1 MKVIHRLMEK
11 KKRDLENQ
19 IQHRSESVEFE
30 VKEDKRTLSF
40 PFSSEEPVNRGVLGN
55 EILDHGKDSIN
66 FERLNSQAPLL
77 LNHQPDKIIGVVQRG
92 WLDSDKRRGMVEV
105 KFANNALGKETLEM
119 VNDGILRNVSVG
131 YSIEKTQEEKNRDG
145 YFRAVDWTP
154 AEVSVVS
161 IPADYR
167 GAGIG
172 RAKEID
178 TNTSKQQESS
188 NMSTEQR
195 ESAVASQ
202 DAPQNSKPDSKTQ
215 MESTATDLKV
225 VREEASKK
233 AASDERNRI
242 RQITVVCNEHQLGE
256 ELKETFIAEG
266 KSINDVRDIALNK
279 IKERSQKVESVADP
293 IDYSQEKGVDY
304 SIAAGIRG
312 ALTGDWTSK
321 EAGFV
326 RELSQEVE
334 RSGVK
339 RTSERSFLIPYTAL
353 TKRATYVTSSG
364 ATGGNLVET
373 DLRDGDF
380 IENLKNNTLMMG
392 MGVQSLPGLVG
403 DVAIPRRSGSATA
416 YWLANETTAITQSES
431 TFDQISL
438 TPKTAGVLSKFSRQ
452 TLLQATPGIEQLIR
466 TDLSNTVNLAVDLA
480 ILNGSG
486 SSGQPTGIMQTS
498 GIGSVAGGTNGAQIT
513 LENLINLEKEVL
525 IDNAGGNNMGYV
537 TNAKVLAKLK
547 QLRAGGSAAGDG
559 AFLWNTD
566 LNARGR
572 GSTPGV
578 INGYQIGVTNQV
590 PSNLTKGSASSVCS
604 AVLFGDFSQ
613 ALVGFWGN
621 GMEIA
626 VSDADGTDFTKALVS
641 VRALTTL
648 DVAVRQ
654 ASAFSAILDVLT

>member
-11 KKRDLENQ
+11 KTRDLENQ
-19 IQHRSESVEFE
+19 IQHRSQPVEFDI
-30 VKEDKRTLSF
+30 KEDRTIEF
-40 PFSSEEPVNRGVLGN
+40 PFSSEKPVYRGVLGN
-55 EILDHGKDSIN
+55 EILDHREGAIDFS
-66 FERLNSQAPLL
+66 RLNDAAPLL
-77 LNHQPDKIIGVVQRG
+77 FNHDVNKPIGVVEKAWTKDQRG
-92 WLDSDKRRGMVEV
+92 YARVRFSDNPFPSEV
-105 KFANNALGKETLEM
+105 Y
-119 VNDGILRNVSVG
+119 NDVKNGILRGVSVG
-131 YSIEKTQEEKNRDG
+131 YSVNETREEKEKEDHYR
-145 YFRAVDWTP
+145 VTSWTP
-154 AEVSVVS
+154 AEISIAVVAADESVGV
-161 IPADYR
+161 
-167 GAGIG
+167 G
-172 RAKEID
+172 RAQELEEKKTEVAMP
-178 TNTSKQQESS
+178 TQQESS
-188 NMSTEQR
+188 NMEAQR
-195 ESAVASQ
+195 TNDVEAASVASQ
-202 DAPQNSKPDSKTQ
+202 SKPSEKTE
-215 MESTATDLKV
+215 MTDTPDLSV
-225 VREEASKK
+225 VRSEERKAERVRTREITALFKK
-233 AASDERNRI
+233 HEMGEDALDRLLDDPDADIHSARKM
-242 RQITVVCNEHQLGE
+242 VC
-256 ELKETFIAEG
+256 
-266 KSINDVRDIALNK
+266 DK
-279 IKERSQKVESVADP
+279 IGRKTVESVADP
-293 IDYSQEKGVDY
+293 VDYSQEKGVDY

-312 ALTGDWTSK
+312 ALTGDWSTK

-353 TKRATYVTSSG
+353 TQQRSTYLTSGST
-364 ATGGNLVET
+364 TGGNLVET

-392 MGVQSLPGLVG
+392 MGVQTLPGLVG
-403 DVAIPRRSGSATA
+403 DVAIPRRSGSSSA
-416 YWLANETTAITQSES
+416 YWLASETTAITQSES
-431 TFDQISL
+431 TFDQIQL
-438 TPKTAGVLSKFSRQ
+438 QPKTAGVLSKFSRQ

-466 TDLSNTVNLAVDLA
+466 TDLSNTVNIAVDLA

-498 GIGSVAGGTNGAQIT
+498 GIGSVAGGTNGAAIT

-566 LNARGR
+566 LSARGR

-613 ALVGFWGN
+613 CTVGFWGN

-626 VSDADGTDFTKALVS
+626 VSDSDGTDFTNALVS

>member
-19 IQHRSESVEFE
+19 IQHRSEPVKFDI
-30 VKEDKRTLSF
+30 KEDRTIEF
-40 PFSSEEPVNRGVLGN
+40 PFSSTNPVNRGALGN
-55 EILDHGKDSIN
+55 EVLDHREGAIDFS
-66 FERLNSQAPLL
+66 RLNDAAPLL
-77 LNHQPDKIIGVVQRG
+77 FNHDPNKPIGVVEKAWLKNERG
-92 WLDSDKRRGMVEV
+92 YARVRFSDNPFPSEV
-105 KFANNALGKETLEM
+105 Y
-119 VNDGILRNVSVG
+119 NDVKNGILRGVSVG
-131 YSIEKTQEEKNRDG
+131 YSVNEVERLDDEKDS
-145 YFRAVDWTP
+145 YLVRAWQP
-154 AEVSVVS
+154 AEIS
-161 IPADYR
+161 IAVIAADPEI
-167 GAGIG
+167 GIG

-188 NMSTEQR
+188 NMTTEQR

-202 DAPQNSKPDSKTQ
+202 DAPQNSKPSEKTE
-215 MESTATDLKV
+215 MTDTPDLTV

-242 RQITVVCNEHQLGE
+242 RQINVVCNEHQLGE

-266 KSINDVRDIALNK
+266 KSIHDVRDIALEK
-279 IKERSQKVESVADP
+279 IKERSRKVESVAEP

-312 ALTGDWTSK
+312 ALTGDWSTK

-353 TKRATYVTSSG
+353 SKRATYVTSGSS
-364 ATGGNLVET
+364 TGGALVET

-403 DVAIPRRSGSATA
+403 DVQIPRRAGSSSA

-438 TPKTAGVLSKFSRQ
+438 QPKTAGVLSKFSRQ

-486 SSGQPTGIMQTS
+486 SSGQPVGIMQTS

-547 QLRAGGSAAGDG
+547 ALRAGGSAAGDG

-566 LNARGR
+566 LSARGR
-572 GSTPGV
+572 GATPGV
-578 INGYQIGVTNQV
+578 VNGYQIGVTNQV